1 MPMTPSFDREN
12 FKNPSSSFFLGMA
25 RIQIEINTNMDS
37 HKLTR
42 FIYEEVKDVLEA
54 MMIPHEIKYGTFE
67 ETEEL
72 NVYANAVIEELKPR
86 YNYIID
92 IRVYE
97 YSGEE
102 PNGYGGAI
110 VVGVNDE
117 NAAHTIKELADIGI
131 KITETP

>member
-1 MPMTPSFDREN
+1 
-12 FKNPSSSFFLGMA
+12 MA
-25 RIQIEINTNMDS
+25 RIQVEINTNMDS

-54 MMIPHEIKYGTFE
+54 MMIPHEIKYGTFD
-67 ETEEL
+67 EL
-72 NVYANAVIEELKPR
+72 ERMNAYANAVIDELKPR
-86 YNYIID
+86 YDYIID

-117 NAAHTIKELADIGI
+117 NAALTLKELVDIGI